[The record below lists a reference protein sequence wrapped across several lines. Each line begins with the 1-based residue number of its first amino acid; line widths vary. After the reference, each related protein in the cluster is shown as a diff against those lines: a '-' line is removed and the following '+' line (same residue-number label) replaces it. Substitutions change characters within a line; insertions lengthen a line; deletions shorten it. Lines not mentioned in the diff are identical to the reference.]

1 MARVKKVVVDAS
13 VVARWYV
20 QEEWSDAA
28 IRVRQDF
35 EKGLIGLVA
44 PYLLFYEV
52 SNSLRYS
59 SDLNADDVSEYTMS
73 LIDMQLDTRPLTK
86 EEIEKTVML
95 AFQFNITMYDAVY
108 FALSQSMGI
117 SFLTGDLK
125 LYRKLGSDNVVL
137 LSDYDYSKI

>member
-1 MARVKKVVVDAS
+1 VIVVDAS

-28 IRVRQDF
+28 TRVRQDY
-35 EKGLIGLVA
+35 EKGLIELIA

-95 AFQFNITMYDAVY
+95 AFQFNITMYDAIY

-117 SFLTGDLK
+117 NFLTGDLK